1 MNKSRY
7 IPLVLIASLTAGG
20 IGTALAQSSGTPA
33 APAEQSDA
41 MELAALQGA
50 KVSLADAI
58 AIAEKEGGGKAVDA
72 GFEDENG
79 SYAYE
84 VEVLGANGEQT
95 VLVDAN
101 SGKVTKVAQNADDNQ
116 DQDEGDEGAE
126 DEASENGKDND

>member
-1 MNKSRY
+1 MIKSRY
-7 IPLVLIASLTAGG
+7 VPLTLIAALTVGG
-20 IGTALAQSSGTPA
+20 VGTALAQSSSTTT

-41 MELAALQGA
+41 MELAAREGA

-79 SYAYE
+79 SYVYE

-101 SGKVTKVAQNADDNQ
+101 SGKVTKVARNADDND
-116 DQDEGDEGAE
+116 DQDEGDEAAE
-126 DEASENGKDND
+126 DEASENAEDND

>member
-7 IPLVLIASLTAGG
+7 IPLALIAALTAGG
-20 IGTALAQSSGTPA
+20 VGTTLAQSSSTTG

-41 MELAALQGA
+41 MELAALAGA
-50 KVSLADAI
+50 KVSLTEAI

-84 VEVLGANGEQT
+84 VEVLGPNGEQT
-95 VLVDAN
+95 LLVDGQ
-101 SGKVTKVAQNADDNQ
+101 SGKVTKVAQNADDD

-126 DEASENGKDND
+126 DEGSESGEDND